1 MELVLSNELQTIS
14 MEECYDV
21 TGGMSTTQAV
31 TATLGVGS
39 LAWVA
44 PIAMV
49 NPLAGAGLLLVGA
62 GLTINSFS

>member
-14 MEECYDV
+14 MEECYGV

-31 TATLGVGS
+31 TATLGIGS

-44 PIAMV
+44 PIAML
-49 NPLAGAGLLLVGA
+49 NPVAGVGLLLVGA